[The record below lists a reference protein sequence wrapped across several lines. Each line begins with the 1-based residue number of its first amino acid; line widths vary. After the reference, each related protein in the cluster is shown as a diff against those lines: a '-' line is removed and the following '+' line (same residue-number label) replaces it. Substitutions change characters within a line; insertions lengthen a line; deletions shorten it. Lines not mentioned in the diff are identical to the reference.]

1 MLDFLCFCTNSM
13 IRCEENNKD
22 GVAVYL
28 YFPFRYSA
36 CCVTT
41 GICILS
47 VSPHSVIHSPSPF
60 CPWSTFVSHYV
71 LFLYSCAMALYD
83 CLQSFSLTYS
93 SDLFHLCQLPSFNSC
108 LLLQLGEH
116 ITSLTGSLKRMCAS
130 FILCSSTMSF
140 LLSPPP
146 HRHSGF
152 LYSPSF
158 PSILFCLTYFI
169 SDIFFSRILSQMWF
183 SLFPPFSYFTA
194 GPLLLLIT
202 SLNIPPTAHLFHTFP
217 PEKGTKRELPA
228 FFSSFFT
235 PYALFLSFVWQFYH
249 LLLRLIIPA
258 GSLQWN
264 FLTPLILW
272 CSEVSFLRESDRR
285 RSWWVCACCV
295 RDKERETVTVGCRL
309 SGCFLESKNHNKEWK
324 RRTKERTNEM
334 MKVLSMSSISL

>member
-41 GICILS
+41 GIYILS

-71 LFLYSCAMALYD
+71 LFLYSCAVALYD

-140 LLSPPP
+140 LLTVTQVSFIRLPFLPFCFASHILFLTSSFLVFCPRCDLAFSLPSLTSPQGLSCSSLPLWTSRP
-146 HRHSGF
+146 LPIS
-152 LYSPSF
+152 
-158 PSILFCLTYFI
+158 SILFPLKKERNGSFLP
-169 SDIFFSRILSQMWF
+169 SFHHF
-183 SLFPPFSYFTA
+183 SLLMLSSCPSCGNSTTYSSDLSSPRAPFSEIF
-194 GPLLLLIT
+194 
-202 SLNIPPTAHLFHTFP
+202 
-217 PEKGTKRELPA
+217 
-228 FFSSFFT
+228 
-235 PYALFLSFVWQFYH
+235 
-249 LLLRLIIPA
+249 
-258 GSLQWN
+258 
-264 FLTPLILW
+264 
-272 CSEVSFLRESDRR
+272 
-285 RSWWVCACCV
+285 
-295 RDKERETVTVGCRL
+295 
-309 SGCFLESKNHNKEWK
+309 
-324 RRTKERTNEM
+324 
-334 MKVLSMSSISL
+334 